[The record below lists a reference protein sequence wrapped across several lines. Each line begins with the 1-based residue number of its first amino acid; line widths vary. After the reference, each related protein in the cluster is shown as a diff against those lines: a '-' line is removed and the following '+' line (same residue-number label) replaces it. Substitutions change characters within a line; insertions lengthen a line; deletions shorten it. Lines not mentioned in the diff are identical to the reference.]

1 LVRLS
6 ILPSGNFTGLVDN
19 GGPIPLRGQ
28 FAADGSYHRTFQYG
42 AKAVV
47 IDLAGGADSLTGTIS
62 IAGTSYA
69 AAVDRLTFSAVE
81 NPAPAAQYT
90 LFFPAPTAPS
100 PAPAGFPQGYG
111 RAAVHIAPSGRT
123 LVVGRLGDTTGL
135 GRSTVISSA
144 GFLSKNRQFSLY
156 TALYG
161 SRAYYHGVRGQ
172 VAGVLTFT
180 PVPAAGTSDVTGTL
194 AWAKPAE
201 DFPFIHNA
209 AFDVDLKPT
218 GSIYH
223 PPAAGTRLLAG
234 LDARGDLEADLKAG
248 LLSGTLSRN
257 LRLLPNNTVIAFS
270 VGYFDNFRFAV
281 DPRNGVFTGTFL
293 HTSFFPNYL
302 PYSGVFLQKQGFGR
316 GTFPGSSVNSS
327 GSPLFAGGKV
337 EVFNSAPAQ

>member
-1 LVRLS
+1 MA
-6 ILPSGNFTGLVDN
+6 
-19 GGPIPLRGQ
+19 IPLRGQ
-28 FAADGSYHRTFQYG
+28 FAADGSFHRSFQYG
-42 AKAVV
+42 ARAVV
-47 IDLAGGADSLTGTIS
+47 VDLAGGMDSLSGTIS
-62 IAGTSYA
+62 IAGTTYSA
-69 AAVDRLTFSAVE
+69 SVDRLTFDARE

-90 LFFPAPTAPS
+90 LFFPVPATPTPT
-100 PAPAGFPQGYG
+100 PAGFPQGYG
-111 RAAVHIAPSGRT
+111 WASINIAASGRT
-123 LVVGRLGDTTGL
+123 TVVGRLGDTTGL
-135 GRSTVISSA
+135 GRSTVIASA

-161 SRAYYHGVRGQ
+161 SLAYYHGVQGQ
-172 VAGVLTFT
+172 VAGVLTFA
-180 PVPAAGTSDVTGTL
+180 PVPAVGTSDVTGTVV
-194 AWAKPAE
+194 WAKPAE

-257 LRLLPNNTVIAFS
+257 LRLLPNNAVLAFS
-270 VGYFDNFRFAV
+270 IGYFDNFRFAV

-302 PYSGVFLQKQGFGR
+302 PFSGVFLQKQGFGR
-316 GTFPGSSVNSS
+316 GTFPGSSVNSA

-337 EVFNSAPAQ
+337 EVFNSAPVQ